1 MPATIRTAACLLL
14 LFTFRHLAFSQTAS
28 QQTGTGTISG
38 TVKTGEAPAAGIT
51 IALTPDQGG
60 RPAGRG
66 PGQQIAPAAVTAAA
80 TTDATQ
86 GKTAQTTTD
95 DKGFYTFAG
104 VAAGK
109 YRVAL
114 LADTLVVGN
123 GDPRA
128 TGTAVTVSDGQAVG
142 QIDFKV
148 TPGGVITGRVSEHNG
163 RPVIAQRI
171 SLMLVG
177 ENGQPQGFNGGNRAG
192 YETDDRGVY
201 RVYGLPAGRYLVS
214 AGTDTNA
221 GNRPGPG
228 VNRRNRYPLTYYP
241 NATDLAQAQVVELT
255 AGNTSESIDIALG
268 EPLKTYA
275 VTGRAVDAETGEPV
289 TVIPIN
295 VGRAANNQRGGQ
307 QQAGQQ
313 QPGPQQAAPGVS
325 TGSGATNLK
334 GEFRVTGLLPGRYS
348 LSVNTPGSEDTASD
362 FYNDPVT
369 FEISSDDTS
378 GVEVKVHRGASI
390 NGIVIIDGSKDP
402 AVIAQLAQLN
412 VSATSRGGQGQAQG
426 GRGGGG
432 GGGNSG
438 SGRQGFAQVNP
449 DGTFRVSGL
458 APGTVRLSLNGF
470 GGGPGGGS
478 SGFSVTRIERNG
490 AAMTGDMTVASGE
503 VVSGVRIIVGYGT
516 GVIQGNVVVAGTLPA
531 GTRMNVTARQKNSAT
546 GSSSG
551 QNRPAQL
558 DARGNFR
565 IEGLLSGTYELRLTA
580 TTGGFGGPGGGAGGG
595 GRAGGGRAGQQGGGQ
610 QGGGQQ
616 GGVVTIPQIQIPEVV
631 QTVTVINGQV
641 AQATLTLTVPQQ

>member
-1 MPATIRTAACLLL
+1 MLAPIRTAACLLL
-14 LFTFRHLAFSQTAS
+14 LLTFCYATFSQTASQPAS

-38 TVKTGEAPAAGIT
+38 TVKMGEAPAAGIT
-51 IALTPDQGG
+51 LALMPDQGG
-60 RPAGRG
+60 RQAGRG
-66 PGQQIAPAAVTAAA
+66 PQQPAAAA
-80 TTDATQ
+80 TDTTQ
-86 GKTAQTTTD
+86 AKTAQTTTD
-95 DKGFYTFAG
+95 DKGFYTFSG

-114 LADTLVVGN
+114 LTDTLVVGN

-128 TGTAVTVSDGQAVG
+128 AGTAVTVSDGQAVG

-148 TPGGVITGRVSEHNG
+148 APGGVITGRVSEHNG
-163 RPVIAQRI
+163 RPVIAQRV
-171 SLMLVG
+171 SLMMVG
-177 ENGQPQGFNGGNRAG
+177 ENGQPQPFNGGNRMG

-214 AGTDTNA
+214 AGTDANA

-228 VNRRNRYPLTYYP
+228 GNRRNRYPLTYYP

-255 AGNTSESIDIALG
+255 AGSTSESIDIALG

-275 VTGRAVDAETGEPV
+275 VSGRAVDAETGEPV

-295 VGRAANNQRGGQ
+295 VGRPPGNQAGGQRGGP

-313 QPGPQQAAPGVS
+313 QAAAQAPPGGS

-334 GEFRVTGLLPGRYS
+334 GEFRVTGLMPGRYS
-348 LSVNTPGSEDTASD
+348 ISVNAPGSEDTSSD

-369 FEISSDDTS
+369 FEISGDDAS
-378 GVEVKVHRGASI
+378 GVVVKVHRGASI

-402 AVIAQLAQLN
+402 AVIAQLAQLS
-412 VSATSRGGQGQAQG
+412 VSAISRGGQGGQG
-426 GRGGGG
+426 GRG

-438 SGRQGFAQVNP
+438 SGRQGFAQVNA

-458 APGTVRLSLNGF
+458 APGTVRLNLNGF
-470 GGGPGGGS
+470 GGPGGPGGGS
-478 SGFSVTRIERNG
+478 SGFSVMRIERNG

-531 GTRMNVTARQKNSAT
+531 GTRMNVSARQTNSAST
-546 GSSSG
+546 SN
-551 QNRPAQL
+551 QNRPAQI
-558 DARGNFR
+558 DGRGNFR

-580 TTGGFGGPGGGAGGG
+580 TTGGFGGSGGGAGGG
-595 GRAGGGRAGQQGGGQ
+595 GGRQGGGRGGQ
-610 QGGGQQ
+610 PAGGQA
-616 GGVVTIPQIQIPEVV
+616 GGVVTPQIQIPEVR
-631 QTVTVINGQV
+631 QTVTVVNGQV

>member
-1 MPATIRTAACLLL
+1 MSAPIRTGICLLL
-14 LFTFRHLAFSQTAS
+14 LLTFCHATFSQTAS
-28 QQTGTGTISG
+28 QQTSQQAGTGTVSG
-38 TVKTGEAPAAGIT
+38 AVKMGEAPAAGIT
-51 IALTPDQGG
+51 LALMPDQGG
-60 RPAGRG
+60 RATGRG
-66 PGQQIAPAAVTAAA
+66 PGQPPAATP
-80 TTDATQ
+80 TDATQ
-86 GKTAQTTTD
+86 AKTAQTTTD
-95 DKGFYTFAG
+95 DKGLYTFSG

-128 TGTAVTVSDGQAVG
+128 SGIAVTVSDGQAVG
-142 QIDFKV
+142 QMDFKV
-148 TPGGVITGRVSEHNG
+148 APGGVITGRVSEHNG

-177 ENGQPQGFNGGNRAG
+177 ANGQPQAFNGGNRLG

-214 AGTDTNA
+214 SGIDTNA
-221 GNRPGPG
+221 GNRPG
-228 VNRRNRYPLTYYP
+228 VNRRSRYPLTYYP
-241 NATDLAQAQVVELT
+241 NATDMAQAQAVELT
-255 AGNTSESIDIALG
+255 AGNTAESIDIALG

-295 VGRAANNQRGGQ
+295 VGRPANNQRGAARQPGQ

-313 QPGPQQAAPGVS
+313 QVGQQQPGQQVAPGGS

-334 GEFRVTGLLPGRYS
+334 GEFRVTGLMPGRYS
-348 LSVNTPGSEDTASD
+348 ISVNAPGSEDTSSD

-369 FEISSDDTS
+369 FEISSDDAS

-412 VSATSRGGQGQAQG
+412 VSATSRGGQGQAGQGGQG
-426 GRGGGG
+426 GRAG

-438 SGRQGFAQVNP
+438 SGRQSSAQVNP

-458 APGTVRLSLNGF
+458 APGTVRLNLNGF
-470 GGGPGGGS
+470 GGPGGGS
-478 SGFSVTRIERNG
+478 SGFSVMRIERNG
-490 AAMTGDMTVASGE
+490 AAITGDMTVASGE

-516 GVIQGNVVVAGTLPA
+516 GVIQGNVIVSGTLPA
-531 GTRMNVTARQKNSAT
+531 GTRMMITARQTN
-546 GSSSG
+546 SSSTSSSASA
-551 QNRPAQL
+551 QNRPAQI

-580 TTGGFGGPGGGAGGG
+580 ITGGFAGPGGGGRNGG
-595 GRAGGGRAGQQGGGQ
+595 GRGGQ
-610 QGGGQQ
+610 QGTGQQ
-616 GGVVTIPQIQIPEVV
+616 GGVVTAPQIQIPEVR
-631 QTVTVINGQV
+631 QTVTVVNGQV